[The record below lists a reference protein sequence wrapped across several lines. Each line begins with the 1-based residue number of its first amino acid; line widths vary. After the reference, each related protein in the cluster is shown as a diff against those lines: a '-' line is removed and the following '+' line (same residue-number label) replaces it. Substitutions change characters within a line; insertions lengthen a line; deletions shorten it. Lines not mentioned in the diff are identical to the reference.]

1 MPRKTGIDF
10 LLEHLE
16 RPLVILT
23 TAYSQYAFQSFEL
36 NVLDY
41 LIKPISQ
48 ERFIKS
54 VEKARDYIDLTHDQN
69 TNYLFVKSGQKIE
82 KIYFSEI
89 RVLKAAEN
97 YVTLILEDRQLFGHI
112 TMQQILSQLPADD
125 FIQTHKSFIVSIK
138 DIEYVNTNSIGIK
151 NMEIP
156 IGKTFKTALKDKLRK
171 KK

>member
-1 MPRKTGIDF
+1 M
-10 LLEHLE
+10 
-16 RPLVILT
+16 
-23 TAYSQYAFQSFEL
+23 
-36 NVLDY
+36 
-41 LIKPISQ
+41 
-48 ERFIKS
+48 
-54 VEKARDYIDLTHDQN
+54 
-69 TNYLFVKSGQKIE
+69 
-82 KIYFSEI
+82 

-112 TMQQILSQLPADD
+112 TMQQILSQLLADD

>member
-1 MPRKTGIDF
+1 M
-10 LLEHLE
+10 
-16 RPLVILT
+16 
-23 TAYSQYAFQSFEL
+23 
-36 NVLDY
+36 
-41 LIKPISQ
+41 
-48 ERFIKS
+48 
-54 VEKARDYIDLTHDQN
+54 
-69 TNYLFVKSGQKIE
+69 E

-112 TMQQILSQLPADD
+112 TMQQILSQLLADD